1 MGVHGGAGATTLAR
15 ALRVAEADPR
25 QAGLVVLVART
36 TSDGAAAAIT
46 ALARLDPQQA
56 AILALTQ
63 QLAILALTQD
73 APLRPPAAVT
83 AMRRLLADRL
93 LAVVVLPWQAR
104 WRHEHASAATAHSA
118 WTAQVLALEQLIA
131 RHASTAQPLREAPEP
146 PRHLAVLNVLS
157 TSEGVPA

>member
-36 TSDGAAAAIT
+36 TSDGAAAAIA
-46 ALARLDPQQA
+46 ALARLDP
-56 AILALTQ
+56 Q

>member
-15 ALRVAEADPR
+15 ALRLAEADPC

-46 ALARLDPQQA
+46 ALARLDPEQA
-56 AILALTQ
+56 
-63 QLAILALTQD
+63 AILALTQD